1 MSMDPRQ
8 RQKEILRMKREIE
21 LIQASIEK
29 NSQAAGQKQS
39 ENKQLEDAIRG
50 QEAEN
55 DKLGGRV
62 EELEGQIVELD
73 EEFRDNQMTAT
84 RLRREIK
91 AEENNLKI
99 LVYIGTG
106 KRDRDIFDSII
117 EELPADSPYRGAV
130 KQENL
135 ETRQARL
142 KNHLADLENHLKDLR
157 RNCND
162 LELKLRRSEAKIEE
176 IQKHPMSKPVTAK
189 IEKQQRL
196 DRQEREAKGIKE
208 RTMAER
214 LHELEGIRILSSA
227 EYLQQLV
234 EKEGTGPLGAVSG
247 QSGQSVAA
255 APEEAPA
262 TAPAASANADAGG
275 SGLDL
280 SF

>member
-1 MSMDPRQ
+1 MDPRL
-8 RQKEILRMKREIE
+8 RQKEILRMNREIE

-50 QEAEN
+50 QEQEN
-55 DKLGGRV
+55 DKLGVRV
-62 EELEGQIVELD
+62 EELEGTIVELD
-73 EEFRDNQMTAT
+73 EEFRDNQMVAT

-91 AEENNLKI
+91 GEENSTKL
-99 LVYIGTG
+99 LLYVGTG
-106 KRDRDIFDSII
+106 KRDRDIFDSLV
-117 EELPADSPYRGAV
+117 EELPADSPYRPAV
-130 KQENL
+130 KQEVL
-135 ETRQARL
+135 ETRLARL

-208 RTMAER
+208 RTMSER
-214 LHELEGIRILSSA
+214 LHELEGIAIPSTSDFHH
-227 EYLQQLV
+227 QLV
-234 EKEGTGPLGAVSG
+234 EKEGTGPLGVVSASLG
-247 QSGQSVAA
+247 KPAAAEPATAAA
-255 APEEAPA
+255 AP
-262 TAPAASANADAGG
+262 ASSPDTGG